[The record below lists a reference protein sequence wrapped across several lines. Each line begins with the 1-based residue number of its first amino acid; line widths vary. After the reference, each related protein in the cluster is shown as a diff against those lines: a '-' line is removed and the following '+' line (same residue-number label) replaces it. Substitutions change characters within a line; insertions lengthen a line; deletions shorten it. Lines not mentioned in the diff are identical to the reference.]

1 MNEEEEKMNIYELIT
16 KKIIEELEKGIIPW
30 RKPWISDTPKNLI
43 TKKEYRGINRL
54 LLSTIS
60 NKFNNSYFVTFKQIN
75 EIGGYVKK
83 GEKGHIVVFWKVF
96 NNDEIEEKEEIEK
109 NDKRFVLRYYTVFNL
124 EQCWI
129 PEEKKPKNEINNNV
143 FEIEKCEN
151 IINNMPKKPVIK
163 YGYNQAF
170 YNFDSDYIGMPSKEK
185 FISMES
191 FYSTLFHELVHST
204 GHETRLNRKMVGKYG
219 NKEIYSKEELIAEI
233 GASFLNDIAGIRN
246 VNFNNSIAYINSWLK
261 VLKNDKRLIVMAS
274 NQAQKAV
281 DFILDEKE

>member
-1 MNEEEEKMNIYELIT
+1 MNIYELIT

-204 GHETRLNRKMVGKYG
+204 GHETRLNRKMVGKYE

-233 GASFLNDIAGIRN
+233 GASFLNDIAEIRN
-246 VNFNNSIAYINSWLK
+246 VNFDNSVAYINSWLK
-261 VLKNDKRLIVMAS
+261 ALKNDKRLIVMAS

-281 DFILDEKE
+281 DFILDKKDNKEE

>member
-60 NKFNNSYFVTFKQIN
+60 NKFNNPYFATFKQID

-109 NDKRFVLRYYTVFNL
+109 NDKHFVLRYYTVFNL

-163 YGYNQAF
+163 YEYNQAF
-170 YNFDSDYIGMPSKEK
+170 YNFDSDYIGIPSKEK
-185 FISMES
+185 FISMEN